1 MHNAEKQHDATRPHI
16 QIWFITLQ
24 KEQNVQKATLFS

>member
-16 QIWFITLQ
+16 QILLQ